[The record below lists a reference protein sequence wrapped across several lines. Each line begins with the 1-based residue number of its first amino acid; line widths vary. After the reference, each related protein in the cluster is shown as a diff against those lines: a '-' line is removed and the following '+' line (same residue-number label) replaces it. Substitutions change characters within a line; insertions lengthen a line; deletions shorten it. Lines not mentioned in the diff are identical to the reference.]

1 MGQAGHIIIVDR
13 KSRIRQETA
22 AALRELGFQV
32 DEFDCGEEVREQL
45 KKSSCQ
51 LLLADVSILP
61 GGGVEFLLG
70 EDAILSSTA
79 VVLMAS
85 ATSVDDVAAVMR
97 AGAADFIQRP
107 YGLEELCLR
116 VEKALLDF
124 LIYEIKCIS
133 HCLARRTRHQR
144 RYERLDFL
152 LAQSGIL

>member
-32 DEFDCGEEVREQL
+32 DEFDCGEEVRAQL

-51 LLLADVSILP
+51 LLLAEVSMLP
-61 GGGVEFLLG
+61 GGGVEYLLG

-79 VVLMAS
+79 VVLMAT

-116 VEKALLDF
+116 IEKALKVRFYEHEITYLRHERDI
-124 LIYEIKCIS
+124 IYRFDNFIGESDAIK
-133 HCLARRTRHQR
+133 QV
-144 RYERLDFL
+144 
-152 LAQSGIL
+152 